1 VLINLSQQDFVVSD
15 GERIAQM
22 VIARHEQADFVE
34 VEQLDETE
42 RGEGGYGHT
51 GVK

>member
-1 VLINLSQQDFVVSD
+1 MINLSNEEYTIQP

-22 VIARHEQADFVE
+22 VIAKHEVADFVE
-34 VEQLDETE
+34 VEYLDESE

-51 GVK
+51 GK

>member
-1 VLINLSQQDFVVSD
+1 
-15 GERIAQM
+15 M
-22 VIARHEQADFVE
+22 VIARHEQGELTE
-34 VEQLDETE
+34 VDVLDETE